1 MKKILVVEDENLVR
15 KMIVTTLTSIN
26 QYEVQDA
33 ADGLQALLKTNQN
46 KFDLIITDI
55 TMPNLDGF
63 KLAKALKNREETK
76 NIPIIFLTAKSD
88 PQSVI
93 EGINVGAK
101 KYLNKPLSNEEL
113 LTTVGEV
120 FNP

>member
-101 KYLNKPLSNEEL
+101 KYLNKPLSKEEL

>member
-76 NIPIIFLTAKSD
+76 NIHIIFLTAKSD

-101 KYLNKPLSNEEL
+101 KYLNKPLSKEEL